1 VHWPALTHS
10 TQLPLPS
17 QTPPLQAMFIPF
29 GGNPQVPAL
38 HVALRQSFGGVQF
51 DASVHATHTPLPV
64 QNGMPVGHALSVC
77 VCPSAEQVRTMP
89 AAQVVDL
96 ATHVSHISVWLSQR
110 PVPHVATSANAD

>member
-1 VHWPALTHS
+1 
-10 TQLPLPS
+10 
-17 QTPPLQAMFIPF
+17 MFIPF

-64 QNGMPVGHALSVC
+64 QIGVAVGHALSIC

-96 ATHVSHISVWLSQR
+96 ATQLSHTSARLSQR
-110 PVPHVATSANAD
+110 PAPQVATSTNAD